1 MRSATFEG
9 SSSITA
15 QAQIHMHGSSS
26 SSHDSS
32 GGNHNPHSVN
42 ALQP

>member
-1 MRSATFEG
+1 
-9 SSSITA
+9 
-15 QAQIHMHGSSS
+15 MHGSSS